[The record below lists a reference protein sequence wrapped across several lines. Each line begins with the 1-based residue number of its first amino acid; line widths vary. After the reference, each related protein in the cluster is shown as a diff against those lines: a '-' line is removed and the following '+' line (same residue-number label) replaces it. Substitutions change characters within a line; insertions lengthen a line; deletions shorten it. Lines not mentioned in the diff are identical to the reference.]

1 MSASSGLGVVSSVD
15 VEANSEQSCY
25 ICLQEGTDTKPLLT
39 PCACKGRPVHR
50 ECLARWQLH
59 SSGKSE
65 EKKCRF
71 CDREYDVDWQSTLLD
86 SDELNEDT
94 PKPLMAAVVFNN
106 TVYKI
111 PILPGP
117 EGKAAFKRKV
127 NELFGLSNRMFEVAF
142 EVKLQEDKVNL
153 RGLSAYEAATR
164 CAAMSARRAAS
175 AIAADTAHDAPS
187 AATATRAPIP
197 GTDV

>member
-1 MSASSGLGVVSSVD
+1 MSATSGLGVDTNID
-15 VEANSEQSCY
+15 VEAISEPVCY
-25 ICLQEGTDTKPLLT
+25 ICLQEGMDVKPLLT

-65 EKKCRF
+65 ERQCRF
-71 CDREYDVDWQSTLLD
+71 CFEQLPDWQATLLGG
-86 SDELNEDT
+86 SDGSNEDA

-117 EGKAAFKRKV
+117 SGKAAFKRKV

-142 EVKLQEDKVNL
+142 EVKLAQEDKVNL
-153 RGLSAYEAATR
+153 RGLNAYEAATR

-175 AIAADTAHDAPS
+175 GNTDAGLGAPSQTSSAQAADLVHQ
-187 AATATRAPIP
+187 
-197 GTDV
+197 